1 MMYLK
6 GLMISQFLVLLVVRN
21 SLADCV
27 PCALLNGCPEL
38 NCLGEKVLGMC
49 GCCYVC
55 AKQLGESCGGLYGLI
70 GTCDQ
75 GLRCVLPLQ
84 QVNETMT
91 IIYHVGVCQGV
102 YTKYIEKFLNKKCL
116 WSPYKKVI
124 ATVYLLDLFS
134 FKKKIGKF

>member
-1 MMYLK
+1 MYLK

-84 QVNETMT
+84 QIMLTQHLVHQTRAK
-91 IIYHVGVCQGV
+91 GVSFV
-102 YTKYIEKFLNKKCL
+102 
-116 WSPYKKVI
+116 SR
-124 ATVYLLDLFS
+124 LLFTSASLIFMGC
-134 FKKKIGKF
+134 I